1 MRAIDDYSRDWN
13 VEDDELVGRLR
24 TLQWA
29 PVAPE
34 LRERCWFDFN
44 DRVAR
49 RGARQQEEPA
59 RGRAATNLSERYD
72 CRRFAPAGRLAVAQ
86 AAARRYTPRTAFSV
100 T

>member
-1 MRAIDDYSRDWN
+1 MRAIDEYSPDWN
-13 VEDDELVGRLR
+13 VEDDELVRRLR

-34 LRERCWFDFN
+34 LRERCWDDFSQ
-44 DRVAR
+44 RVAQ
-49 RGARQQEEPA
+49 RGAREDHAA

-72 CRRFAPAGRLAVAQ
+72 CRRFVPAGRLAVAQ